1 MHFYICIT
9 FRKQQIPT
17 LISLCNL
24 IWVDYFCVLYGFIF
38 RLCKLFI
45 KLTINF
51 LMYLKYILYDSH
63 FIQSPVVL

>member
-9 FRKQQIPT
+9 FWKQQIPT
-17 LISLCNL
+17 LNSLCNL
-24 IWVDYFCVLYGFIF
+24 IWVDYFCVLYGLIF

-51 LMYLKYILYDSH
+51 LMYLKYILYDSIL
-63 FIQSPVVL
+63 FSLP